1 LVQRRQNTEKKI
13 VNYIEC
19 LAETVKAFS
28 ESRILLASVGRD
40 RKPNVMAIGWGTIGV
55 IWQRPVFIVLVRP
68 SRYTFRFIQ
77 ETGDFTVNVA
87 PDALIETVTYCGTV
101 SGRDHDK
108 FKERRLTA
116 LPAKNVTSPII
127 KECLINFECK
137 VIHKNDLI
145 PSEIAP
151 EIIPEVYPKDDFHRV
166 FFGQILAC
174 FKNV

>member
-1 LVQRRQNTEKKI
+1 MEKKI
-13 VNYIEC
+13 VNYTEC

-28 ESRILLASVGRD
+28 ESRVLLASAGRD

-68 SRYTFRFIQ
+68 SRYTFRLIQ

-87 PDALIETVTYCGTV
+87 PAALIETVTYCGTV

-116 LPAKNVTSPII
+116 FPTKNVTSPII

-137 VIHKNDLI
+137 VIHKNDLL

-151 EIIPEVYPKDDFHRV
+151 EIISEVYSKDDFHRV

-174 FKNV
+174 FKNAR

>member
-1 LVQRRQNTEKKI
+1 MEKKI
-13 VNYIEC
+13 VNYTEC
-19 LAETVKAFS
+19 LVETVKAFS
-28 ESRILLASVGRD
+28 ESRVLLTS
-40 RKPNVMAIGWGTIGV
+40 T
-55 IWQRPVFIVLVRP
+55 
-68 SRYTFRFIQ
+68 S
-77 ETGDFTVNVA
+77 
-87 PDALIETVTYCGTV
+87 
-101 SGRDHDK
+101 RDHDK
-108 FKERRLTA
+108 FKEKRLTA

-174 FKNV
+174 FKNA

>member
-1 LVQRRQNTEKKI
+1 MEKKI
-13 VNYIEC
+13 VNYTEC

-28 ESRILLASVGRD
+28 ESRVLLASAGRD

-55 IWQRPVFIVLVRP
+55 IWGRPVFTVLVRP
-68 SRYTFRFIQ
+68 SRHTFQLIQ
-77 ETGDFTVNVA
+77 DVGDFTVNVA
-87 PDALIETVTYCGTV
+87 PASLVETVTFCGTV

-116 LPAKNVTSPII
+116 LPSRNVVTSPII
-127 KECLINFECK
+127 KECLIHFECK

-145 PSEIAP
+145 PAEIAP
-151 EIIPEVYPKDDFHRV
+151 EIIPEFYPKGDFHRL

-174 FKNV
+174 LRNT